1 MSDILSQSEIDNLL
15 KQLSEGD
22 LDVDQIQGEDEKQVK
37 NYDFS
42 RPTKFS
48 KEHLRTLEIIFE
60 HYSRLIST
68 NLPVYLRKNVQ
79 VSVASSETVTFSEFS
94 NALSNPSVLG
104 IVNFA
109 PLNGNIIIEIATN
122 LCYAMLDRMLG
133 GSGQPLEKSRDFSD
147 IELTILQKLLVMFTQ
162 LMREPWKNVVEISPV
177 LSRLETNPQFA
188 QVIAPSDMIAI
199 VTLNMKIGDVE
210 GMVNICLPFFTLED
224 VMDKLN
230 TKYWFSTM
238 QENHDEHYEEY
249 IESMIRRVDIPI
261 KAVLGRSTISVNDFL
276 NLQVGDCIRLDSRVD
291 TDMNVYVGNIKKFTA
306 LPGTD
311 RDSYAVQITSVI
323 REEEQRWMG
332 CYLRMR

>member
-122 LCYAMLDRMLG
+122 LCYAMLGRMLG

-323 REEEQRWMG
+323 REEE
-332 CYLRMR
+332 

>member
-15 KQLSEGD
+15 KQLSDGD

-60 HYSRLIST
+60 HYSRLVST

-104 IVNFA
+104 IINFA

-122 LCYAMLDRMLG
+122 LCYAMFDRMLG
-133 GSGQPLEKSRDFSD
+133 GSGQPLEKSREFSD
-147 IELTILQKLLVMFTQ
+147 IELTILQKLLIMFTQ
-162 LMREPWKNVVEISPV
+162 LLREPWKNVLDISPV

-210 GMVNICLPFFTLED
+210 GMLNICLPFFTLED

-249 IESMIRRVDIPI
+249 IESMIRRVDVPI
-261 KAVLGRSTISVNDFL
+261 KAVLGKSTISVSDFL

-291 TDMNVYVGNIKKFTA
+291 TDMEVYVGNIKKFTA
-306 LPGTD
+306 LPGTEK
-311 RDSYAVQITSVI
+311 DSYAVQITSVI
-323 REEEQRWMG
+323 REEE
-332 CYLRMR
+332 

>member
-15 KQLSEGD
+15 KQLSDGD

-60 HYSRLIST
+60 HYSRLVST

-104 IVNFA
+104 IINFA

-133 GSGQPLEKSRDFSD
+133 GSGQPLEKSREFSD

-162 LMREPWKNVVEISPV
+162 LLREPCKNVVDISPV

-210 GMVNICLPFFTLED
+210 GMLNICLPFFTLED

-249 IESMIRRVDIPI
+249 IESMIRRVDVPI
-261 KAVLGRSTISVNDFL
+261 KAVLGKSTISVSDFL

-291 TDMNVYVGNIKKFTA
+291 TDMEVYVGNIKKFTA
-306 LPGTD
+306 LPGTEK
-311 RDSYAVQITSVI
+311 DSYAVQITSVI
-323 REEEQRWMG
+323 REEE
-332 CYLRMR
+332 

>member
-1 MSDILSQSEIDNLL
+1 MSDILSQNEIDALL

-22 LDVDQIQGEDEKQVK
+22 LDMDQIQGEDEKQVK

-79 VSVASSETVTFSEFS
+79 VTVASSETVTFSEFS

-104 IVNFA
+104 IVNFT

-162 LMREPWKNVVEISPV
+162 LLREPWKNVLEISPV

-210 GMVNICLPFFTLED
+210 GMINICLPFFTLED

-249 IESMIRRVDIPI
+249 IESMIRRVDVPI
-261 KAVLGRSTISVNDFL
+261 KAVLGKSTISVNDFL

-291 TDMNVYVGNIKKFTA
+291 TDMEVYVGNIKKFTA
-306 LPGTD
+306 LPGTE

-323 REEEQRWMG
+323 REEE
-332 CYLRMR
+332 